1 MKNLSHYPMNK
12 LHIFSVV
19 YPLGGRS
26 TNPLLSF
33 VLALFFSV
41 YHRPSLPLR
50 NHGGP
55 RPGRENP
62 PGGFGIDC
70 GLIRA

>member
-1 MKNLSHYPMNK
+1 MRRHPLNVH
-12 LHIFSVV
+12 
-19 YPLGGRS
+19 PLGGRS
-26 TNPLLSF
+26 TNPVLPRA
-33 VLALFFSV
+33 LALFFSV
-41 YHRPSLPLR
+41 YHLPSLPLR